1 MHWMNLTKPSELGEI
16 VERSGSVPQLIFK
29 HSTRC
34 YISKSVLQQLEQ
46 EWTLDINAVQP
57 VFLDLI
63 AHRDVSNAVA
73 DLFKVR
79 HESPQALLIRN
90 GEVIYHASH
99 EQISADAISG
109 ALR

>member
-1 MHWMNLTKPSELGEI
+1 MQWNNITKLNELPEI
-16 VERSGSVPQLIFK
+16 VERSASVPQMIFK

-34 YISKSVLQQLEQ
+34 YISKSVLQQLEH
-46 EWTLDINAVQP
+46 EWSLDVDTVQP
-57 VFLDLI
+57 VFVDLI
-63 AHRDVSNAVA
+63 AHRDVSNAIA

-90 GEVIYHASH
+90 GEVVYHASH
-99 EQISADAISG
+99 EQISADAISS